1 MKKLISLI
9 AIIALVSVAVFAAT
23 DQKVV
28 GKTEEGA
35 AAANT
40 ASNVD
45 LKITVDGKMNATFR
59 KVAYTAQP
67 TDWADLVSDAEDL
80 AFTDNDREQT
90 VYIAV
95 QTNELKQTKVALKGT
110 PLKGKTAGNDYT
122 ITYTVDVAEQATGE
136 QAEGMLGTVVE
147 TTTIVTNATVD
158 PIATFETEG
167 KNLRLNQAMVTVTLD
182 DDSLDKAPADDYVGT
197 FTLVVTANS

>member
-1 MKKLISLI
+1 MKKLIALI

-28 GKTEEGA
+28 GKTEQGA

-59 KVAYTAQP
+59 NAAYTAQP
-67 TDWADLVSDAEDL
+67 TDWADLVSDAVDL
-80 AFTDNDREQT
+80 AFADDARVKT

-95 QTNELKQTKVALKGT
+95 QTNEIKQTKVALKGT
-110 PLKGKTAGNDYT
+110 PLVGQDPENDYS
-122 ITYTVDVAEQATGE
+122 IKYTVAVAAQSAG
-136 QAEGMLGTVVE
+136 QAENALGTVVE
-147 TTTIVTNATVD
+147 TTTTVTDATVD
-158 PIATFETEG
+158 PIATFETVG

-182 DDSLDKAPADDYVGT
+182 NASLDKAPADNYVGT
-197 FTLVVTANS
+197 FTLVVTED